1 MAVSSE
7 LIKDLRERTGAG
19 MMDCKKALEDNGGD
33 IEKSV
38 TYLREKGLAK
48 AAKRAGR
55 ETGEGKVIS
64 YIHGNGKT
72 GVILELNCE
81 TDFVANNADFEAIG
95 KEIALQITAMSPLYV
110 SEESIPQSEIDNEMS
125 IQKTLLEKEGKSA
138 DQIEKILPGKMKKFY
153 EEICLIHQ
161 KSIRDNTKTINDV
174 LKEGIAKFGE
184 NITIRRFARF
194 QVGGQ

>member
-7 LIKDLRERTGAG
+7 QIKDLRERTGAG
-19 MMDCKKALEDNGGD
+19 MMDCKKALEENGGD
-33 IEKSV
+33 VEKSV

-110 SEESIPQSEIDNEMS
+110 SEESIPQAEIDNEMS
-125 IQKTLLEKEGKSA
+125 IQKTLLEKEGKKPE
-138 DQIEKILPGKMKKFY
+138 QIEKILPGKMKKYF
-153 EEICLIHQ
+153 EEICLVHQ
-161 KSIRDNTKTINDV
+161 KSIRDNTKTIDDI

-184 NITIRRFARF
+184 NITIRRFARY

>member
-7 LIKDLRERTGAG
+7 QIKDLRERTGAG
-19 MMDCKKALEDNGGD
+19 MMDCKKALEENGGD
-33 IEKSV
+33 IDKAV

-125 IQKTLLEKEGKSA
+125 IQKTLLEKEGKKP
-138 DQIEKILPGKMKKFY
+138 DQIEKILPGKMKKYY
-153 EEICLIHQ
+153 EEICLLHQ
-161 KSIRDNTKTINDV
+161 KSIRDNTKTINDI
-174 LKEGIAKFGE
+174 LQEGIAKFGE

>member
-7 LIKDLRERTGAG
+7 QIKDIRERTGAG
-19 MMDCKKALEDNGGD
+19 MMDCKKALEENGGD
-33 IEKSV
+33 LEKSI

-64 YIHGNGKT
+64 YIHGNGRT

-110 SEESIPQSEIDNEMS
+110 NEDSIPKSEIEKEMS
-125 IQKTLLEKEGKSA
+125 IQKALLEQEGKKPE
-138 DQIEKILPGKMKKFY
+138 QIEKIMPGKMKKYF
-153 EEICLIHQ
+153 EEICLLHQ
-161 KSIRDNTKTINDV
+161 KSIRDNTKTIND
-174 LKEGIAKFGE
+174 LLQEGIAKFGE

>member
-19 MMDCKKALEDNGGD
+19 MMDCKKALEENGGD

-110 SEESIPQSEIDNEMS
+110 NEESIPQSEIDNEMS
-125 IQKTLLEKEGKSA
+125 IQKALLEKEGKKP
-138 DQIEKILPGKMKKFY
+138 DQIEKILPGKMKKYF
-153 EEICLIHQ
+153 EEICLVHQ
-161 KSIRDNTKTINDV
+161 KSIRDNTKTIDDI

-184 NITIRRFARF
+184 NITIRRFARY

>member
-7 LIKDLRERTGAG
+7 QIKELRERTGAG
-19 MMDCKKALEDNGGD
+19 MMDCKKALEETNAD
-33 IEKSV
+33 IEKAV

-55 ETGEGKVIS
+55 DTGEGKIIS
-64 YIHGNGKT
+64 YIHGTGKT

-81 TDFVANNADFEAIG
+81 TDFVANNADFEALG
-95 KEIALQITAMSPLYV
+95 KEIALQITAMNPLYV
-110 SEESIPQSEIDNEMS
+110 NEESIPKEEMENELS
-125 IQKTLLEKEGKSA
+125 IQKALLEKEGKKA
-138 DQIEKILPGKMKKFY
+138 EQIEKILPGKMKKY
-153 EEICLIHQ
+153 YSEICLIHQ
-161 KSIRDNTKTINDV
+161 TSIRDNTKTIHELV
-174 LKEGIAKFGE
+174 QEAIAKFGE

>member
-1 MAVSSE
+1 MAISSE

-19 MMDCKKALEDNGGD
+19 MMDCKKALEENGGD

-38 TYLREKGLAK
+38 TFLREKGLAK

-81 TDFVANNADFEAIG
+81 TDFVANNSEFEAIG
-95 KEIALQITAMSPLYV
+95 KEIALQITAMNPLYV

-125 IQKTLLEKEGKSA
+125 IQKSLLEQEGKKPE
-138 DQIEKILPGKMKKFY
+138 QIEKILPGKMKKYY
-153 EEICLIHQ
+153 EEICLLHQ
-161 KSIRDNTKTINDV
+161 KSIRDNTKTISDI

-184 NITIRRFARF
+184 NITIRRFARY